1 MHDRPVLIVEDDAD
15 ARESLA
21 AFLEGEGYRV
31 LEAQHGG
38 EALELLRQSSVCL
51 LLLDIFMPVMNG
63 HAFMVEQSRDPAI
76 SSIPVVVMTADA
88 AAARDAMRRGVAEA
102 MTKPLNHDRLL
113 EVIAHHC

>member
-1 MHDRPVLIVEDDAD
+1 MHDRPVLIVEDDTD

-21 AFLEGEGYRV
+21 ALLEGEGYRV

-38 EALELLRQSSVCL
+38 EALEVLRQSPVCL
-51 LLLDIFMPVMNG
+51 ILLDIFMPVMNG

-88 AAARDAMRRGVAEA
+88 AAARAAVRRGVADA
-102 MTKPLNHDRLL
+102 MTKPLDHDRLL

>member
-51 LLLDIFMPVMNG
+51 ILLDIFMPVMNG
-63 HAFMVEQSRDPAI
+63 HAFMVEQSRDPTLA
-76 SSIPVVVMTADA
+76 SIPVVVMTADA